1 MAKTINMK
9 PGLIY
14 KDKPL
19 FGLDIGTSSIK
30 VMQIATVG
38 KRQQIIG
45 YGVTSYDQSA
55 LKDGVIED
63 PEVLAKATK
72 ELFEKHL
79 IGEITTSRAALGI
92 PVARTYNRVMNLPTM
107 NRKDLDEAVRLEAE
121 QYIPVPIDEL
131 YIDYNITSAN
141 KDGFELLA
149 VAVPKKIVDSYLTFT
164 SLLGVDVCILET
176 TISASSRLVA
186 HSEKDDIPTI
196 LIDFGSV
203 SVDITIFDK
212 QLIVTGT
219 VAGGGDTFTELISK
233 KLDVSNQV
241 AHTIK
246 TKYGLSVSKK
256 QKDIQDAL
264 SPILNSLTK
273 EIRKMIRYYDDRTGS
288 EGKISQIITMG
299 GGANMPGLSEHITS
313 ELRLPSRM
321 CNPWVN
327 LSFGKLQPPNEIE
340 KSMYV
345 TAAGLSLINPKD
357 IWK

>member
-1 MAKTINMK
+1 MNTS
-9 PGLIY
+9 LLY

-19 FGLDIGTSSIK
+19 FGLDIGTSSVK
-30 VMQIATVG
+30 VMQIANVG
-38 KRQQIIG
+38 KHQQITG
-45 YGVTSYDQSA
+45 YGVTSYDQA
-55 LKDGVIED
+55 AVNDGVIVD
-63 PEVLAKATK
+63 PELLARATK

-79 IGEITTSRAALGI
+79 IGEITTNRAALSI
-92 PVARTYNRVMNLPTM
+92 PVARTYNRVMNLPSM
-107 NRKDLDEAVRLEAE
+107 SHKDLDEAVRLEAE
-121 QYIPVPIDEL
+121 QYIPVPIDDL
-131 YIDYNITSAN
+131 YIDYNITAES
-141 KDGFELLA
+141 KEGFELLA
-149 VAVPKKIVDSYLTFT
+149 VAAPKKIIDSYIAYTD
-164 SLLGVDVCILET
+164 LLGFDVSIIET

-186 HSEKDDIPTI
+186 HSERDQIPTI

-273 EIRKMIRYYDDRTGS
+273 EIKKMIRYYDDRTGS

-299 GGANMPGLSEHITS
+299 GGANMPGLSELITD
-313 ELRLPSRM
+313 ELRLPTRM

-327 LSFGKLQPPNEIE
+327 LSFGKLQPPNELE

-345 TAAGLSLINPKD
+345 TSAGLSLINPKE

>member
-1 MAKTINMK
+1 MNT
-9 PGLIY
+9 GLFY

-30 VMQIATVG
+30 VMQIENRG
-38 KRQQIIG
+38 KNQFIVG
-45 YGVTSYDQSA
+45 YGVTNYEQGVV
-55 LKDGVIED
+55 KDGVIEN
-63 PEVLAKATK
+63 PEHLAKATK
-72 ELFEKHL
+72 ELFEKNL
-79 IGEITTSRAALGI
+79 IGEITTRRAAVSI
-92 PVARTYNRVMNLPTM
+92 PVARTYNRVMNLPSM
-107 NRKDLDEAVRLEAE
+107 SRKDLTEAVRLEAE

-131 YIDYNITSAN
+131 YIDYNVTAETKN
-141 KDGFELLA
+141 GYELLA
-149 VAVPKKIVDSYLTFT
+149 VAAPKKIVDSFLIYTN
-164 SLLGVDVCILET
+164 LLGIEACTIET

-186 HSEKDDIPTI
+186 HSEQSDVPTI

-219 VAGGGDTFTELISK
+219 VAGGGDTFTGLIAK
-233 KLDVSNQV
+233 KLEVSDQV

-264 SPILNSLTK
+264 KPILGSLTK
-273 EIRKMIRYYDDRTGS
+273 EIRKMIRYYDERTSS
-288 EGKISQIITMG
+288 EGKIGQIITMG

-313 ELRLPSRM
+313 ELRLPTRM
-321 CNPWVN
+321 CNPWAN
-327 LSFGKLQPPNEIE
+327 LDFGKLQPPSSIE

-345 TAAGLSLINPKD
+345 TAAGLSLIHPKD